1 MRVVLYFVY
10 MLIPDQCFVYCMQSA
25 RSYAEQCTVA
35 CRRYFLQPEGGNR
48 RHRRR
53 QKMPEPFASAEIST
67 GERLSAEEEFDA
79 ISGRWVAA
87 KDVLATGRLLKVL
100 LPLLLGV

>member
-1 MRVVLYFVY
+1 
-10 MLIPDQCFVYCMQSA
+10 
-25 RSYAEQCTVA
+25 
-35 CRRYFLQPEGGNR
+35 
-48 RHRRR
+48 
-53 QKMPEPFASAEIST
+53 MPEPFASAEIST

-100 LPLLLGV
+100 LSAHVSNVCARGAVGHSL